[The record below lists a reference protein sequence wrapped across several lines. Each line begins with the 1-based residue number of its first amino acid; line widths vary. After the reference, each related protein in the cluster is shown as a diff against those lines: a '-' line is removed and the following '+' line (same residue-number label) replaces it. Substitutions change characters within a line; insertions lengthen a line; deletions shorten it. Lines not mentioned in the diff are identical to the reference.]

1 MTFVKFFVLDRNA
14 VMIYNNT
21 SMIAWYAKKAV
32 SERNYRMKITVRLTA
47 LFIAVIMSVALLAS
61 CAGDVTDEKGFVL
74 TLDNKTDTYTVTGYK
89 SSGAT
94 DITLPSTYNGK
105 AVTAIGKSAFFGSEI
120 LESVTIPDSIE
131 TVGALAFSN
140 CKKLKKVTF
149 DGNSK
154 LKELDTGVFSG
165 GKNVAVTVTSLVC
178 GIILFVIAILLIAN
192 TYYQFCEKYFK
203 ISYGVVSIKI
213 PYDSVLASAEEK
225 LTKKLYLQT
234 AGDKKKEFGI
244 IAVNVNP
251 IYNDDIVK
259 EFEKRCDN
267 FRKLNLSDD
276 NKD

>member
-1 MTFVKFFVLDRNA
+1 M
-14 VMIYNNT
+14 
-21 SMIAWYAKKAV
+21 
-32 SERNYRMKITVRLTA
+32 
-47 LFIAVIMSVALLAS
+47 
-61 CAGDVTDEKGFVL
+61 G
-74 TLDNKTDTYTVTGYK
+74 
-89 SSGAT
+89 
-94 DITLPSTYNGK
+94 
-105 AVTAIGKSAFFGSEI
+105 
-120 LESVTIPDSIE
+120 
-131 TVGALAFSN
+131 
-140 CKKLKKVTF
+140 
-149 DGNSK
+149 
-154 LKELDTGVFSG
+154 
-165 GKNVAVTVTSLVC
+165 VTVTSQGC
-178 GIILFVIAILLIAN
+178 GIILLVISILFIAKKYN
-192 TYYQFCEKYFK
+192 KLCEKCFK